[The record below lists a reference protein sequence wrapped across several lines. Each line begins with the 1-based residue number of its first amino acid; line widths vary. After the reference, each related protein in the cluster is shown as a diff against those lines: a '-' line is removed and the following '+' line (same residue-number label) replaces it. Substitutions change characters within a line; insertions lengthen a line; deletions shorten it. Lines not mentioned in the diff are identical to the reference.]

1 MVPIENIKNYLLQE
15 LGADNIENSD
25 DFNLLLESLKNL
37 SFDDKLNKLIKIMKE
52 SNNTILVSNIKNFL
66 FFHAYSGITG
76 YVTEKNLRKIYGFL
90 ISNNI

>member
-1 MVPIENIKNYLLQE
+1 MVPLENIKNYLLQE

-25 DFNLLLESLKNL
+25 DFNLLLESLKNV

-66 FFHAYSGITG
+66 FSHAYSGITG
-76 YVTEKNLRKIYGFL
+76 YATEKNLRKIYGFL